1 MELINEQLKKVIK
14 HAFVLKYIQRS
25 GVTMPKLPKIPNFEK
40 PPVPDLKMLEEQIAK
55 FQQASLNAGNNQS
68 LYTDEYI
75 KASNKYNELVKQCTS
90 KYNAELDKINESE
103 KDVAKVTSEMRLANE
118 EKRKEIRRVYEEDVM
133 TAKRVSGLSSVKQKF
148 KKIKKDDKKQAK
160 ADAERANEAKKADA
174 KSEALEFM
182 KQSALK
188 AYYDY
193 VLKETEKLKTFSADI
208 KRMYDDTVDLFRHVQ
223 KKADEFYNSD
233 SGKEFVDNEC
243 DKVNRA
249 WDDITDSFTEL
260 GVDINAMVSK
270 IPNPDVIVGGAATGV
285 PNPSHKI
292 TIFMQ
297 DFKKV
302 MKDITRIKNNIKT
315 ILSILALLMVAVEQI
330 PPLKEMIENMK
341 KREEDADKNFKQ
353 AVKAARKK
361 NKWYL
366 EFDHPDEEGET
377 KLAGFMY
384 ADLQV
389 DYNTY
394 DIIVKG
400 YKCYCKK
407 TCRHTYKD
415 ENGLIQNSEWDGG
428 YVKNGGERVD
438 ASGKRYYYLTEEQ
451 IRNGGS
457 YTDEELDEMLMEDG
471 GALGDFSADETAY
484 NDASGTTKL
493 NLSDGRTVVVDYLAS
508 VGDTVKLDDGTVL
521 KVVG

>member
-1 MELINEQLKKVIK
+1 MELINDELKKVIR

-25 GVTMPKLPKIPNFEK
+25 GVTMPKIPQIPNFEK
-40 PPVPDLKMLEEQIAK
+40 PPVPDLNMLEEQIAK

-75 KASNKYNELVKQCTS
+75 QASNKYNELVKKAAE
-90 KYNAELDKINESE
+90 KYTAERNRIDESE
-103 KDVAKVTSEMRLANE
+103 KDVSKVTSEMRAKNS
-118 EKRKEIRRVYEEDVM
+118 EKRTEIKSEYEESVLS
-133 TAKRVSGLSSVKQKF
+133 AKKTSGLSSVKQKF
-148 KKIKKDDKKQAK
+148 KEIKKDDKKKAK
-160 ADAERANEAKKADA
+160 EDAEKTNTAKLSNA
-174 KSEALEFM
+174 KSESLEFL
-182 KQSALK
+182 KQCVLK
-188 AYYDY
+188 QYYDY
-193 VLKETEKLKTFSADI
+193 IVKETEKLKTFASDV
-208 KRMYDDTVDLFRHVQ
+208 KRMYDDTVELFRHVQ
-223 KKADEFYNSD
+223 KKANDFYNTD

-249 WDDITDSFTEL
+249 WDDICDSFTEL

-315 ILSILALLMVAVEQI
+315 ILSILTLLMVAIEQI

-341 KREEDADKNFKQ
+341 KREDDADKNFKQ

-394 DIIVKG
+394 DITLKG

-415 ENGLIQNSEWDGG
+415 ENGIIQTSEWEGG
-428 YVKNGGERVD
+428 YVKNGGDRVD
-438 ASGKRYYYLTEEQ
+438 ASGRRYYYLTEEQ
-451 IRNGGS
+451 ICDNGT
-457 YTDEELDEMLMEDG
+457 YTDEELNEIMDG
-471 GALGDFSADETAY
+471 DDLAAY
-484 NDASGTTKL
+484 NTEVPYDDVSGTTKL